1 MATFYVALYPVGGSP
16 NAEGFFEVYLAAPI
30 VIVLFVI
37 WKLWTRDWTI
47 GVKLKDMDL
56 DEGRRDL
63 DLPPLEKRK
72 LSVVRRLSEAVF

>member
-16 NAEGFFEVYLAAPI
+16 NAQAFFQEYLAGPI
-30 VIVLFVI
+30 VIALFVF
-37 WKLWTRDWTI
+37 WKLWSRDWTF

-56 DEGRRDL
+56 DAGRRDL

>member
-1 MATFYVALYPVGGSP
+1 
-16 NAEGFFEVYLAAPI
+16 
-30 VIVLFVI
+30 VLFVI